1 MYNDFHMGNAAELC
15 VREHGLTREEQDAFA
30 VSSYEKALAAQEKG
44 LFDAEIVPV
53 EVPQRRGDAL
63 IVSVDEEPGR
73 GRPDK
78 LAKLRGAFE
87 KDGTVTA
94 RMPVVSMMGLLASFW
109 PMQTMRQSTIYPYWQ
124 NFSDGPARPRA

>member
-1 MYNDFHMGNAAELC
+1 MCITTFHMGNAAELC

-44 LFDAEIVPV
+44 LFDAEIIPV

-94 RMPVVSMMGLLASFW
+94 G
-109 PMQTMRQSTIYPYWQ
+109 QCK
-124 NFSDGPARPRA
+124 